1 MFDRVNKH
9 HDPIPALVFFLRKTK
24 DMGLPAMFYFM
35 FRGAHQ
41 LHLDS
46 GCIRFSEIDLLLS
59 WLLQCV
65 LSRLTPIATC
75 LPFESLVQTSVGL
88 VSKNITYIAG
98 WYGLQYLVNTRHKPI
113 HQSTEFFGG
122 EFLPFYHF
130 FSFLVQMKEFIAK
143 KKAIKK
149 YLKTEYFITNS
160 LFRKKIAKNC
170 HNYLRHEKAFQIFFT
185 FII

>member
-1 MFDRVNKH
+1 
-9 HDPIPALVFFLRKTK
+9 
-24 DMGLPAMFYFM
+24 MGLPAMFYFM

-122 EFLPFYHF
+122 EFLPFYNF

-160 LFRKKIAKNC
+160 LLRKKLPKIVTTTYDMK
-170 HNYLRHEKAFQIFFT
+170 RHFRFFLLS
-185 FII
+185 